1 MKIGCHGASI
11 LPDRTTPTTH
21 GQGPRAG
28 TCEGV
33 GDMTVLMIATWLMLQ
48 IPAGM
53 LVGRWLQHAPVL
65 VPIRAR
71 R

>member
-1 MKIGCHGASI
+1 
-11 LPDRTTPTTH
+11 
-21 GQGPRAG
+21 
-28 TCEGV
+28 
-33 GDMTVLMIATWLMLQ
+33 MTVLMIATWLTLQ

-71 R
+71 RS